1 VTLRRWP
8 AAVLL
13 ALAAT
18 GGCRAPAPVNETADA
33 TSNRGTVVVEV
44 AAGGQVHRFQ
54 TELARTEA
62 EQAEGLMHRASMA
75 PDAAM
80 LFPFAQPR
88 VASFWM
94 ENTAIPL
101 DMIFI
106 RADGSIARIA
116 DNTVPFSREP
126 VLSNEP
132 VVAVLELAGGRA
144 AEIGLSEGDH
154 VAWPGGPRL
163 PAGGGSR

>member
-1 VTLRRWP
+1 MTFRPLL
-8 AAVLL
+8 AAVLIAFAGL
-13 ALAAT
+13 A
-18 GGCRAPAPVNETADA
+18 GCREAAP
-33 TSNRGTVVVEV
+33 SNVAAEQAEGITTVEV
-44 AAGGQVHRFQ
+44 AVGGTVHRFRA
-54 TELARTEA
+54 ELARTTA

-80 LFPFAQPR
+80 LFPFPQPKI
-88 VASFWM
+88 ASFWM

-132 VVAVLELAGGRA
+132 VIAVLELAGGRA
-144 AEIGLSEGDH
+144 TEIGLGEGDH

-163 PAGGGSR
+163 PDGGGSR